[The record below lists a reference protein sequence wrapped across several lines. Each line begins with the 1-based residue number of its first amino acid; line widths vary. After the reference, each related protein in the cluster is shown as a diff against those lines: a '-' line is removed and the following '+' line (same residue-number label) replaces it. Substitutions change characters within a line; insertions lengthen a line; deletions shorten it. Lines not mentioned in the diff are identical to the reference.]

1 MILYKLCCMHKGFLY
16 SAALLG
22 AIAVAIG
29 AFGAHSLKQHVST
42 DTLNVFETGV
52 RYQFYHVLALL
63 AVAIIYERFPTRFMV
78 FAGNCFIL
86 GIILFS
92 GSLYALTIF
101 RAANINFDKIGIVTP
116 VGGLFFIA
124 GWLCL
129 FWGLRS
135 APQK

>member
-1 MILYKLCCMHKGFLY
+1 MHKGFLL

-22 AIAVAIG
+22 ALAVAIG
-29 AFGAHSLKQHVST
+29 AFGAHSLKQVVRI

-52 RYQFYHVLALL
+52 RYHFYHVITLL
-63 AVAIIYERFPTRFMV
+63 AVAIVYARYPNRFMV
-78 FAGNCFIL
+78 YSGNCFIL

-92 GSLYALTIF
+92 GSLYALAIF

-129 FWGLRS
+129 FWGVRS
-135 APQK
+135 GLQK